1 MYPYHNRNVQRIKR
15 GELLAVRA
23 PDPNAVAQKDEDEYA
38 FVLVY
43 KTPPYLRP
51 IKRSAVY
58 RYEKILSEN
67 NFSLPNDF

>member
-15 GELLAVRA
+15 GELLAVYPPS
-23 PDPNAVAQKDEDEYA
+23 PDSPQKDEDEYV

-51 IKRSAVY
+51 VKRSAVF
-58 RYEKILSEN
+58 RYEKILSEKG
-67 NFSLPNDF
+67 FFLPADR